1 MRLFLLSLII
11 LVSSF
16 TDGVSAPNESLH
28 VVLVVWDG
36 MRPDFINQQYAP
48 TLYRLA
54 SRGVYFPNHHSVYL
68 SATEVKGKPSKFSRQ
83 RIIKAENCNE
93 MSEVFET
100 CLL

>member
-16 TDGVSAPNESLH
+16 TDGVSAPNDSLH

-36 MRPDFINQQYAP
+36 MRSDFINQQYAP

-54 SRGVYFPNHHSVYL
+54 SRGVYFPIIIRFI
-68 SATEVKGKPSKFSRQ
+68 SALRKSKANPVSSLD
-83 RIIKAENCNE
+83 NG
-93 MSEVFET
+93 
-100 CLL
+100 